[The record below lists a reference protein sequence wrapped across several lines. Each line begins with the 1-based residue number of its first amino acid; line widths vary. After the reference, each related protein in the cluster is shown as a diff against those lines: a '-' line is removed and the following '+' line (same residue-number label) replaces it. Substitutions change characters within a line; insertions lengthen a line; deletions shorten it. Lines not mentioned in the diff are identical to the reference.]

1 MVFLAGVVQV
11 DKINGVYFYNFYPL
25 LIQLQI
31 FVLSD
36 KTEAG
41 TAGEQAAR
49 DSLMFEVNTSK

>member
-11 DKINGVYFYNFYPL
+11 DKINGVYFCNFYPL

-31 FVLSD
+31 FVLSG

-41 TAGEQAAR
+41 TAGEQPAR
-49 DSLMFEVNTSK
+49 DKLMFEVNTSK

>member
-1 MVFLAGVVQV
+1 MVFIAGFVQA
-11 DKINGVYFYNFYPL
+11 DKINGVYFYNFCIL

-31 FVLSD
+31 FVLSG

-41 TAGEQAAR
+41 AAGEQPAR

>member
-31 FVLSD
+31 FVLSG

-41 TAGEQAAR
+41 AAGEQPAR
-49 DSLMFEVNTSK
+49 DSVMFEVNTSK